1 MQHPEE
7 QPETETVIE
16 TGRERGR
23 ERGIEREIET
33 ERETE
38 REKEIETEKKRETEI
53 ETERET
59 ERETGTKGGTKTKRR
74 KNIRRGQ
81 DPDRGQR
88 RRANT
93 PFPVPTGEPAGPG
106 KTPTKQCTQSKLSLV
121 GWEILSICP
130 GIQFKLCFHYK
141 KYFVIQ
147 LNFLFTYFF
156 SVYGFVMLTFPVQLE
171 KLLYL
176 TYNDQ
181 CKQSYLPKDF
191 YG

>member
-1 MQHPEE
+1 MRHPEE

-16 TGRERGR
+16 TGRERG
-23 ERGIEREIET
+23 IEREIETEIET

-38 REKEIETEKKRETEI
+38 KKREIEIETEKKREI
-53 ETERET
+53 ET

-74 KNIRRGQ
+74 RNIRRGQ

-106 KTPTKQCTQSKLSLV
+106 KTPAKQCTQSKLSVV

-130 GIQFKLCFHYK
+130 EIQFKLCFDYK
-141 KYFVIQ
+141 
-147 LNFLFTYFF
+147 
-156 SVYGFVMLTFPVQLE
+156 
-171 KLLYL
+171 
-176 TYNDQ
+176 NDN
-181 CKQSYLPKDF
+181 PNP
-191 YG
+191 